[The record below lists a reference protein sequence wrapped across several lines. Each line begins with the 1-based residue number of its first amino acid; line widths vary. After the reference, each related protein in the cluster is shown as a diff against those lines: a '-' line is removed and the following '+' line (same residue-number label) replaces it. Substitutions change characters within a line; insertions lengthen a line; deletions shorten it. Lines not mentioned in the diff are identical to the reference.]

1 MMMIAYKYLP
11 YIASSV
17 ELEGKAVGFVS
28 SRSYKNIWVKIRD
41 RMWQLM
47 VIQNNHRVVS
57 EWVSMWVSEWV
68 GEWVSDY
75 KLLYDYTTLLLCW
88 LSTLSSS
95 SL

>member
-57 EWVSMWVSEWV
+57 EWVSEYVSEWMS
-68 GEWVSDY
+68 GRMSEW
-75 KLLYDYTTLLLCW
+75 L
-88 LSTLSSS
+88 
-95 SL
+95 